1 MKISELSGIIKNVS
15 AKGLLYMV
23 GAGSLNKILAFSYTV
38 FLVRILDKHDYG
50 IYGYVMNIIAMFM
63 IFDGLG
69 GNNAY
74 LQFGSAAS
82 SVHEREAYFRYNKR
96 RGIIA
101 DLCMSVVI
109 VGYAY
114 FLIPDTEAG
123 KLLMLAAFLPA
134 SAYLLSLFQIDNI
147 VRRNNRTYSWL
158 MTFNAAILMAGTLV
172 GAYLWGP
179 VGMIV
184 MRYLA
189 TGISVICASI
199 MCRRPSAV
207 RVDGLPRLQVTEKRQ
222 FDKFA
227 LITMCNNGISA
238 MTGMID
244 IYLIGLIMDDMYA
257 VADYRTASIIPM
269 ALLFISSTLMT
280 FLYPYFAE
288 KKEDPVWVRHNY
300 IRLLKI
306 IIPFFLILSV
316 SLILVGPFLIPL
328 VFGDRYTDSVPLFT
342 IICCG
347 LFFATAFKI
356 PAGNLIA
363 AMGKVKIN
371 FYIAVGSGLF
381 NILSSVILITSLGL
395 YGAAIS
401 YMGILMLTGITNT
414 ICMFRLLKRR

>member
-1 MKISELSGIIKNVS
+1 
-15 AKGLLYMV
+15 
-23 GAGSLNKILAFSYTV
+23 
-38 FLVRILDKHDYG
+38 
-50 IYGYVMNIIAMFM
+50 
-63 IFDGLG
+63 
-69 GNNAY
+69 
-74 LQFGSAAS
+74 
-82 SVHEREAYFRYNKR
+82 
-96 RGIIA
+96 
-101 DLCMSVVI
+101 
-109 VGYAY
+109 
-114 FLIPDTEAG
+114 
-123 KLLMLAAFLPA
+123 
-134 SAYLLSLFQIDNI
+134 
-147 VRRNNRTYSWL
+147 
-158 MTFNAAILMAGTLV
+158 
-172 GAYLWGP
+172 
-179 VGMIV
+179 
-184 MRYLA
+184 
-189 TGISVICASI
+189 
-199 MCRRPSAV
+199 
-207 RVDGLPRLQVTEKRQ
+207 
-222 FDKFA
+222 
-227 LITMCNNGISA
+227 